1 MRYRYNYQVPVFI
14 ILYIQIPS
22 SVINDETSPE
32 PVIGSKV
39 ARLKQLPV
47 FILKHS
53 LRCWSSF
60 EEDRWREAHN
70 SFTFVN
76 LVNTLVYHTRVL
88 NPLRVDTQQARR
100 EHIYLHVSPRVQR
113 ISDYMLVIISS
124 QLPCINSWYE
134 FKRNSGPVE

>member
-22 SVINDETSPE
+22 SVTNDETSPE

-47 FILKHS
+47 FILKIVYVVG
-53 LRCWSSF
+53 LPF

-88 NPLRVDTQQARR
+88 NSLRVDTQQ
-100 EHIYLHVSPRVQR
+100 
-113 ISDYMLVIISS
+113 
-124 QLPCINSWYE
+124 C
-134 FKRNSGPVE
+134 